1 MLELD
6 ALVAFLFGISI
17 EDLCS
22 LYRTQFP
29 VLHGY
34 EQNDLYDANGHKVP
48 GELSKAYGKAGET
61 LTVEERTWTH
71 PQSGVDY
78 VYELPFQSFD
88 REEDMRKAYAHFS
101 NMVEEKR

>member
-6 ALVAFLFGISI
+6 ALVALLFGISI

-22 LYRTQFP
+22 IYRTQFP

-34 EQNDLYDANGHKVP
+34 EQSDLYEAHGHKVP
-48 GELSKAYGKAGET
+48 GELSKAYGKTGEKLT
-61 LTVEERTWTH
+61 LDERTWTH
-71 PQSGVDY
+71 PQSGVEY
-78 VYELPFQSFD
+78 VFEFPFQSFD

-101 NMVEEKR
+101 SMLGENP